1 MYYDLFF
8 SIILSFA
15 LLAALFFCTSCRVG
29 LITCFVSIVY
39 WLSFARFLK
48 WYFIIRSSIL
58 WNEIIAQRPPGAST
72 VSNWLMKSSTCQ
84 NSLFVTI
91 LIHWKIGASSFFE
104 ILNSWRSFVNHVVA
118 VSYTHLDVYKR
129 QTQEREIT
137 HTSQSVII
145 TNQSHNIS
153 VSESDFKLIQ
163 WFLKIISSRSTS
175 NTNATFLEAVISV
188 LEDNLSGSE
197 YWKEKLVMYMIDWKL
212 DLQKIKKTFEY
223 KIYTESNIYKFI
235 RSCLLYTSRCV

>member
-104 ILNSWRSFVNHVVA
+104 ILNSWRSFVNHVVVLRSSLCLFLLRRVA
-118 VSYTHLDVYKR
+118 NMFALF
-129 QTQEREIT
+129 
-137 HTSQSVII
+137 SVKSPYSI
-145 TNQSHNIS
+145 NQR
-153 VSESDFKLIQ
+153 F
-163 WFLKIISSRSTS
+163 ISS
-175 NTNATFLEAVISV
+175 I
-188 LEDNLSGSE
+188 ED
-197 YWKEKLVMYMIDWKL
+197 
-212 DLQKIKKTFEY
+212 
-223 KIYTESNIYKFI
+223 
-235 RSCLLYTSRCV
+235 SCMNS